1 VRILYVING
10 FDPGGAE
17 HGLLT
22 LLQDGFFD
30 GHELK
35 ILAFCKGRGPLAAR
49 IASVVGDSN
58 MVLATNNESLTPQA
72 CLAGGRLLWRQH
84 REWEPEI
91 VVLSLKQA
99 NVIGRAI
106 ACLFPASRCVSFEH
120 ISRYRAHRAEW
131 AYQHLLWLL
140 SFRVDEIWA
149 DCEET
154 HAKTGRYF
162 LPRRRR
168 HHVVP
173 LFRTEPE
180 APHKTDYT
188 VHTPLR
194 VAAAGRLVER
204 KNFPL
209 AVETMRVLNDIGI
222 AARLDIFGDGPAMGT
237 LQDSVARW
245 NVGDRVRLAGYAA
258 DWSREV
264 LDHDLFINLS
274 DTEGFCIVVAEAM
287 AAGLPVIA
295 TPVGG
300 IREYGRDGE
309 NILFLQTADSGRLAH
324 AIERLAGDELLR
336 RRLGK
341 RARQDM
347 IERFSASAIRTR
359 GQSILHSPEA
369 PRPHP
374 AAAPSGVSRVPGNCD
389 PTQRSY

>member
-17 HGLLT
+17 HGLLA

-49 IASVVGDSN
+49 IAKAAGDSN
-58 MVLATNNESLTPQA
+58 IVLATNSETLTLQA
-72 CLAGGRLLWRQH
+72 CVAGGRLLWRQH
-84 REWEPEI
+84 RAWEPEI

-131 AYQHLLWLL
+131 AYQHVLWLL

-154 HAKTGRYF
+154 HADTGRYF

-173 LFRTEPE
+173 LFRTEAE
-180 APHKTDYT
+180 APHKTNYAR
-188 VHTPLR
+188 HAPLR
-194 VAAAGRLVER
+194 IAAAGRLVER
-204 KNFPL
+204 KNFPV
-209 AVETMRVLNDIGI
+209 AVEAIRALKDVGI
-222 AARLDIFGDGPAMGT
+222 AARLDIFGDGPAMGA
-237 LQDSVARW
+237 LHDAVARW
-245 NVGDRVRLAGYAA
+245 DVGDRVRLAGYR
-258 DWSREV
+258 DRWSREV
-264 LDHDLFINLS
+264 LDHDLFVNLS

-309 NILFLQTADSGRLAH
+309 NIVFVSAADPGFLVRQ
-324 AIERLAGDELLR
+324 IERLAEDEWLR
-336 RRLGK
+336 RRLGEC
-341 RARQDM
+341 ARQHM
-347 IERFSASAIRTR
+347 IEQFSASAIRTR
-359 GQSILHSPEA
+359 GRSILHSLR
-369 PRPHP
+369 PRELSVLP
-374 AAAPSGVSRVPGNCD
+374 
-389 PTQRSY
+389 RSTSCPKGQPDANQ